1 MEYYLSVREK
11 KLILHGHEK
20 KYDSIYVNFHNE
32 QNCSVTMGVRV
43 MATLEGAI
51 KGIFWGAGNI
61 VCFPLGGGYMGNTLS
76 GTIRMCALPLLFSY

>member
-1 MEYYLSVREK
+1 
-11 KLILHGHEK
+11 
-20 KYDSIYVNFHNE
+20 
-32 QNCSVTMGVRV
+32 MGVRV